1 MIMKRIQWIFVVAAL
16 FLLVV
21 AGKKQPVTFFM
32 VGDSTMANKD
42 VSEGK
47 PERGW
52 GMMFANCFTEEGHVI
67 DRKLIVALTRA
78 RHQMIMTGNVNTLST
93 HPTFRD
99 MLDYIQKQGG
109 MLSL

>member
-1 MIMKRIQWIFVVAAL
+1 MKRIQWIFVVAAL

-21 AGKKQPVTFFM
+21 AGKKKPVTFFM

-52 GMMFANCFTEEGHVI
+52 GMMNFE
-67 DRKLIVALTRA
+67 L
-78 RHQMIMTGNVNTLST
+78 
-93 HPTFRD
+93 
-99 MLDYIQKQGG
+99 
-109 MLSL
+109 